1 MKRFL
6 ILAATAFLL
15 SGCLAH
21 TVVIEGHHHGTTPPP
36 WHFKEHHV
44 IHDGHGHHRAHHH
57 YTNKHGWKSH
67 RPYYNPCNC

>member
-6 ILAATAFLL
+6 ILAVAAIAI
-15 SGCLAH
+15 SGC
-21 TVVIEGHHHGTTPPP
+21 TVVHEDDGHSHYQLTPPP
-36 WHFKEHHV
+36 WVFSEHHV
-44 IHDGHGHHRAHHH
+44 THDHGGHHGVHHH